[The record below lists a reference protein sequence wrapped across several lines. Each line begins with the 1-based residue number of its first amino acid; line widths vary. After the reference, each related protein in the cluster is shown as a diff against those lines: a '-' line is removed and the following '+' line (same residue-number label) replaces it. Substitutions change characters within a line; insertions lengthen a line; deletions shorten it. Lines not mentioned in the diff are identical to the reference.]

1 MKNNLVS
8 LSIFSLAASIVISG
22 WLISQG
28 FNNVEEKNQTQQKT
42 NEIAQNQLLT
52 SLELADYLGLS
63 IEEIQKLGPISAGE
77 GQLRSELPYM
87 KIGNKYYF
95 SKVAIDKWLLITDSV
110 NVE

>member
-1 MKNNLVS
+1 VKNNLVS
-8 LSIFSLAASIVISG
+8 LSIFCLAVSIVISG
-22 WLISQG
+22 WLITQG
-28 FNNVEEKNQTQQKT
+28 FKNVEEKNQTQQQTK
-42 NEIAQNQLLT
+42 EIAQNQLLT

-63 IEEIQKLGPISAGE
+63 IEEIQKLGPIPAGE

-95 SKVAIDKWLLITDSV
+95 SKVAIDKWLLKTDSV